1 MKREGRVRKSRVI
14 HLLEIGFT
22 LLNKKNRLIIL
33 AMPTGCATEG
43 IGKSI
48 VPTTLSI
55 SICKAKNLYINVSRI

>member
-14 HLLEIGFT
+14 YVLEIGFT

-33 AMPTGCATEG
+33 AMPTGCTTEG

-48 VPTTLSI
+48 VHTTLSI
-55 SICKAKNLYINVSRI
+55 SIYKAKNSYIVVSRI